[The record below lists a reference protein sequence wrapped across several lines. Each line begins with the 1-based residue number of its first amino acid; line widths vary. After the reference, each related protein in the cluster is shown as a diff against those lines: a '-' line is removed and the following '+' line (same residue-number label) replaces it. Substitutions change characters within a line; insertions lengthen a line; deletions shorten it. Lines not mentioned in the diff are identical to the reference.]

1 MAKALAMPRYQ
12 SPVPSGGKSA
22 VIGAVRGAQ
31 TLGKMVDGAE
41 NRKLKLNEALG
52 KLRGK

>member
-1 MAKALAMPRYQ
+1 MAKAMAMPRFQ
-12 SPVPSGGKSA
+12 SPVVSGGKSA

-31 TLGKMVDGAE
+31 TLGKMVDSAAG
-41 NRKLKLNEALG
+41 RKLKLDDALG